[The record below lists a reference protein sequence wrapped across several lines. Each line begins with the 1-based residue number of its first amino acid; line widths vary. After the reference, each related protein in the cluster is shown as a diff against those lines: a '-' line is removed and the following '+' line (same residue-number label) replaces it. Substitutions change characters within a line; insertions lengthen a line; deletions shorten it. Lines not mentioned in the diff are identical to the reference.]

1 MKHPTEFFSSA
12 ALPRTTSRG
21 PRMSRGMP
29 AIWLVAEREIWSKL
43 RSRAFL
49 ISTAVISLICI
60 GGVAAGAFAVTRQTA
75 PVPVAVTVDVAGRMA
90 GVSGLEITEVA
101 DRPAAEALV
110 SDGTVDAAIVADSG
124 PLGIAILADSSP
136 PSGLLLTL
144 AQVPPVEL
152 LHPSDAGSGI
162 GYLVGVGFGVLFLM
176 AASMFGGTIAQSVIE
191 EKQTR
196 IVEILLATVSDRQL
210 MAGKVLGNTILAMAQ
225 VLLFAAIALAGLGLT
240 GQAGLLGALAGPIAV
255 FAVFFLFGFVLLA
268 ALFAA
273 AGAMVSRQEDV
284 AATTFPLTALI
295 VAPYLMVIS
304 MNDNPAAI
312 AVLSY
317 VPFSAPVAMPMRLFL
332 GQAAWWELV
341 VSLALLVA
349 TCAGAIWVGARIY
362 SNSLL
367 RMGARVKLREAL
379 QGGR

>member
-1 MKHPTEFFSSA
+1 MN
-12 ALPRTTSRG
+12 G
-21 PRMSRGMP
+21 QVP

-60 GGVAAGAFAVTRQTA
+60 AGVAVGALAVGRQAA
-75 PVPVAVTVDVAGRMA
+75 PVPVAVTADVADRVA
-90 GVSGLEITEVA
+90 GVPGLEVTRVP
-101 DRPAAEALV
+101 DRPAAAALV
-110 SDGTVDAAIVADSG
+110 TDGTVEAAIVADAG
-124 PLGIAILADSSP
+124 PLGIAILADASP
-136 PSGLLLTL
+136 PSGLVLRL
-144 AQVPPVEL
+144 AQTPPVEL
-152 LHPSDAGSGI
+152 LHPAEASTGI
-162 GYLVGVGFGVLFLM
+162 GYLVGVGFGVLFLI

-240 GQAGLLGALAGPIAV
+240 GQAGLLGALAGPIVV

-295 VAPYLMVIS
+295 VAPYLLVIS

-341 VSLALLVA
+341 VSLLLLVA
-349 TCAGAIWVGARIY
+349 TCAAAIWLGSRIY

-367 RMGARVKLREAL
+367 RMGARVKLGEAL
-379 QGGR
+379 RGGR